1 MQRLHSAPS
10 RIAGRAIVV
19 ALVALAA
26 LLGGLIVAGGLLR
39 DTAEFRAASIYP
51 QPREIQPFEL
61 VAADGETFTA
71 ADLEG
76 NLTLLFFGFTNC
88 PDVCPDTLS
97 VLARAMDKLETMR
110 IDELPNVVF
119 VSVDPERDAGEAM
132 REYVAYFDPEF
143 RAVTGDDEALHAL
156 TSQVGA
162 LYVRGEPD
170 EEGYYPVDHSG
181 MVVLIDSEGRMIGRF
196 PPATDAESMAAD
208 LFRLSRSGA

>member
-1 MQRLHSAPS
+1 MQRLHRASS
-10 RIAGRAIVV
+10 RTAGRAIVI

-26 LLGGLIVAGGLLR
+26 LLAGLVAAGGLFR
-39 DTAEFRAASIYP
+39 ETAEFSAASIYP

-61 VAADGETFTA
+61 ADADGETFTA

-76 NLTLLFFGFTNC
+76 KLTLLFFGFTNC

-97 VLARAMDKLETMR
+97 VIARAMDKLETMR
-110 IDELPNVVF
+110 IDELPDVVF
-119 VSVDPERDAGEAM
+119 VSVDPQRDAGGVM
-132 REYVAYFDPEF
+132 RDYVAYFDPEF
-143 RAVTGDDEALHAL
+143 RAVTGDDEALRGL

-170 EEGYYPVDHSG
+170 EDGYYPVDHSG
-181 MVVLIDSEGRMIGRF
+181 MVVLFDSEGRMIGRF

-208 LFRLSRSGA
+208 LFTLSRSGA

>member
-1 MQRLHSAPS
+1 M
-10 RIAGRAIVV
+10 IT
-19 ALVALAA
+19 LVALAA
-26 LLGGLIVAGGLLR
+26 LLGGLVVAGRLFQ
-39 DTAEFRAASIYP
+39 DSVEYRAASIYP
-51 QPREIQPFEL
+51 QPIEIRSFEL
-61 VAADGETFTA
+61 ADADGDAFTE

-97 VLARAMDKLETMR
+97 VLARAMDKLESMR
-110 IDELPNVVF
+110 LDGLPEVVF
-119 VSVDPERDAGEAM
+119 VSVDPERDAGETM
-132 REYVAYFDPEF
+132 RDYVAYFDPGF
-143 RAVTGDDEALHAL
+143 RAVTGNDEALHAL

-162 LYVRGEPD
+162 LYVRGEAD

-196 PPATDAESMAAD
+196 PPATDADSMAAD